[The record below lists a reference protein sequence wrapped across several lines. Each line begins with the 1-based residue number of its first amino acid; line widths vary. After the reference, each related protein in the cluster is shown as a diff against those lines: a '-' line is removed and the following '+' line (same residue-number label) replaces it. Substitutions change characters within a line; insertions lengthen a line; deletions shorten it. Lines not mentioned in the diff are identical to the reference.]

1 MGLTSGAGLTCSV
14 WVERREV
21 CTSLKA
27 NMTQDIQELTKP
39 CIKRV
44 LAHHSG

>member
-1 MGLTSGAGLTCSV
+1 MSLTSWTSLTCSV
-14 WVERREV
+14 RVYLGEV

-39 CIKRV
+39 SIKRV